1 MAHEIGAGGKQPG
14 VRSDMRSCEQQ
25 LAPSSASVAVLDQ
38 RQHLP
43 EEWRVGAPQPLE
55 QDHLGTHDGHAGALH
70 ARERQNPVLFT
81 ADGLASGTQLSK
93 HSTNFID
100 RLFGE
105 ALPSPSCRTVSV
117 MQNPRTFSLGN
128 VRLQS
133 GAVLNDAQ
141 VTFATYGTLNA
152 KADNVVLL
160 PTFFTGTHIRNEP
173 LFGPG
178 RAIDPARHFIVS
190 VNLFGN
196 GYSSSPSNSGSPQV
210 GPGFPH
216 VTMFDNVACQHLL
229 LTEGLGV
236 RKIALVL
243 GWSMAAMQAY
253 QWAAQYPDMVEAIL
267 PYCGSARCS
276 ALNYA
281 FLDGPKAALQ
291 ADAAWNDGNYTKPPE
306 KGLRAFGR
314 VYVAWAY
321 SHRFFAEEL
330 YRQLGF
336 ATLEEFVQEWENDH
350 LRWDANNLLAKIWT
364 WQNADISDND
374 IYRSD
379 FKRALQSIRAR
390 AIVMPCSTDQY
401 FVPEDNAAEVVVMPR
416 AELRVFDSPW
426 GHCVASPG
434 RLPAFQQALDEAAA
448 ELLRG

>member
-1 MAHEIGAGGKQPG
+1 M
-14 VRSDMRSCEQQ
+14 
-25 LAPSSASVAVLDQ
+25 
-38 RQHLP
+38 
-43 EEWRVGAPQPLE
+43 
-55 QDHLGTHDGHAGALH
+55 
-70 ARERQNPVLFT
+70 
-81 ADGLASGTQLSK
+81 
-93 HSTNFID
+93 HSH
-100 RLFGE
+100 
-105 ALPSPSCRTVSV
+105 
-117 MQNPRTFSLGN
+117 RTFPLGN
-128 VRLQS
+128 VKLQS
-133 GAVLNDAQ
+133 GAILNNAQ
-141 VTFATYGTLNA
+141 IAYATYGTLNA
-152 KADNVVLL
+152 EADNVVLL
-160 PTFFTGTHIRNEP
+160 PTFYTGTHIRNEP

-196 GYSSSPSNSGSPQV
+196 GYSSSPSNSAPPQV

-216 VTMFDNVACQHLL
+216 VTIFDNVACQHRL

-236 RKIALVL
+236 CKIALVL

-267 PYCGSARCS
+267 PYCGAARCS

-291 ADAAWNDGNYTKPPE
+291 ADAAWDGGNYSQPPE

-314 VYVAWAY
+314 VYVSWAY
-321 SHRFFAEEL
+321 SYRFFRDGL

-336 ATLEEFVQEWENDH
+336 ATLEEFVQDWENDH
-350 LRWDANNLLAKIWT
+350 LRWDANDLIAKIWT
-364 WQNADISDND
+364 WQHGDISDNE
-374 IYRSD
+374 IYRGD

-390 AIVMPCSTDQY
+390 AIIMPCSTDQY
-401 FVPEDNAAEVVVMPR
+401 FVPEANAAEIAFMPC

-434 RLPAFQQALDEAAA
+434 RLPEFERALDEAAA
-448 ELLRG
+448 KLLKG